1 MSRDVQK
8 YLVWFQR
15 FFDSCVRILF
25 FELCFRE
32 KLSTDDYSNLANI
45 VDHNTEN
52 SIVSK

>member
-32 KLSTDDYSNLANI
+32 NYLLMI
-45 VDHNTEN
+45 
-52 SIVSK
+52 IQI